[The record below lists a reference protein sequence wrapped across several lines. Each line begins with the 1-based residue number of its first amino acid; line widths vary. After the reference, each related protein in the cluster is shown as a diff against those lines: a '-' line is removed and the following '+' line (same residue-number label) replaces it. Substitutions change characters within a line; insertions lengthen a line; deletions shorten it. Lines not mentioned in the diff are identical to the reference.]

1 MSSLEDYLKKRICP
15 KGKHTFSYEDG
26 ILKFGDVE
34 IIVKRVEADAY
45 FYDILLK
52 YFSFDT
58 IRSLAQQVG
67 IPHGKSWAEKA
78 SKLTSVEIGGK
89 KVNLAKLFKEDK
101 RLFWEYINFIDS
113 TIGGWGCIFLE
124 EFDEEAKKAT
134 IIVKNSYIARGWR
147 EILSKWPK
155 SARSG
160 LCFYLQGYFLGEAIY
175 IFNDENLKLE
185 EVECSALGHKHC
197 KFIIRPA

>member
-124 EFDEEAKKAT
+124 EFDEVIGSVGWVRSKA
-134 IIVKNSYIARGWR
+134 IRLAMRN
-147 EILSKWPK
+147 
-155 SARSG
+155 
-160 LCFYLQGYFLGEAIY
+160 FLTEYRWVCEGEGKGIGTTSWSM
-175 IFNDENLKLE
+175 ITE
-185 EVECSALGHKHC
+185 
-197 KFIIRPA
+197 